1 MAVSRA
7 FLREFLDESERH
19 LLSVEG
25 AVRAISGQP
34 YREEPLH
41 EAFRAIHAFTGGA
54 CFLGLERP
62 HRLARAV
69 ESALDALRVRSLACT
84 AEQSGRLFD
93 ALARLRV
100 LLAAQRGEGAV
111 PGDDEEQIAALR
123 TAVNLALAQSD
134 DYRPS
139 TSTVVRLIKA
149 EIAPASDVF
158 APDVPDEPGKPALE
172 PRIVTSA
179 RFNQAALA
187 AIDRL
192 VATLPGDWHEI
203 GKQLRELGRHA
214 AAWPTAACDRL
225 VAMRRFGDRLETGH
239 PEAAEAYAHI
249 VLQAE
254 GLRAILAPAATAAA
268 PTAPRAVPVAGEA
281 AAADLDPDTL
291 SFCREATDL
300 LGAIESVVNKP
311 GRFDD
316 DGIEA
321 VVQAFRALGET
332 AARLHMPWVENVAR
346 RLERDLEQ
354 RHGSASTSPA
364 TQRVLATAGVD
375 ALRVL
380 IRRVRGQG
388 RGAGRR

>member
-19 LLSVEG
+19 LGTVEG

-34 YREEPLH
+34 FREEPLH
-41 EAFRAIHAFTGGA
+41 QAFRAIHAFTGGA

-62 HRLARAV
+62 HRLARAL
-69 ESALDALRVRSLACT
+69 ESALDAFRVRTLPCDP
-84 AEQSGRLFD
+84 EQAGPLLD

-100 LLAAQRGEGAV
+100 LLTAQRGEGAV
-111 PGDDEEQIAALR
+111 PGDDEAQITALR
-123 TAVNLALAQSD
+123 TAVNVALAQSD

-158 APDVPDEPGKPALE
+158 PPDEPGKPALE

-179 RFNQAALA
+179 RFHQPALA

-214 AAWPTAACDRL
+214 AGWPTAACDRL

-239 PEAAEAYAHI
+239 PEAAEAYAQL

-254 GLRAILAPAATAAA
+254 ALRAVLAPPGPGAPAAAA
-268 PTAPRAVPVAGEA
+268 PPPAGPGDSA
-281 AAADLDPDTL
+281 GDLDPDTM

-311 GRFDD
+311 GQFDD
-316 DGIEA
+316 EGIEA
-321 VVQAFRALGET
+321 VVHAFRALGET
-332 AARLHMPWVENVAR
+332 AARLRMPWVESVAR
-346 RLERDLEQ
+346 RLERDLAE

>member
-25 AVRAISGQP
+25 ALRAITGQP

-41 EAFRAIHAFTGGA
+41 QAFRAIHAFTGGA

-69 ESALDALRVRSLACT
+69 ESALDALRVRTLACT
-84 AEQSGRLFD
+84 AEQSGRLLD

-111 PGDDEEQIAALR
+111 PGDDEAQIAALR

-158 APDVPDEPGKPALE
+158 PPDDPGKPALE

-179 RFNQAALA
+179 RFHQPALA

-214 AAWPTAACDRL
+214 AGWPTAACDRL

-239 PEAAEAYAHI
+239 PEAAEAYAQL

-254 GLRAILAPAATAAA
+254 GLRAILAPADPGAGPVAAA
-268 PTAPRAVPVAGEA
+268 SASAEL
-281 AAADLDPDTL
+281 AAADLDPDTM

-311 GRFDD
+311 GEFDD
-316 DGIEA
+316 EGIEA

-332 AARLHMPWVENVAR
+332 AARLHMPWVESVAR
-346 RLERDLEQ
+346 RLERDLEV
-354 RHGSASTSPA
+354 RHGSASTTPA

-388 RGAGRR
+388 RVAGRR